1 MISFFIEFNYFKE
14 LYNSILSDL
23 FSFILHRVY
32 SGERQVL
39 IEKDKILWPLLQV
52 LEQGPF
58 TMNWNESEINVI
70 TSVLSNFRVL
80 LAGQSVEDWCEFH
93 SLTRLLTKSTESVEF
108 MTSYIIEGIAELQDN
123 SKFVI
128 IPDLTFSEPISIPP
142 NVT

>member
-1 MISFFIEFNYFKE
+1 
-14 LYNSILSDL
+14 
-23 FSFILHRVY
+23 
-32 SGERQVL
+32 
-39 IEKDKILWPLLQV
+39 
-52 LEQGPF
+52 
-58 TMNWNESEINVI
+58 MNWNESEINVI

-108 MTSYIIEGIAELQDN
+108 MASYIIEGIAELQDN